1 MGTRDPG
8 RCLRSV
14 LVEPLRVA
22 HRRGCHGD
30 VSDDLVVP
38 LDVLT
43 ALADG
48 ERLEVLATVA
58 RSPGGMT
65 IASLA
70 EALELDARK
79 VQASVGRLWQ
89 AGLLVREGDV
99 VRARLDTI
107 ARAAEALR
115 GEPSPEIVDL
125 PPALTKFFSRGR
137 LLTVPTNSALRL
149 ALLEFLASR
158 VPADRTVTEAE
169 VNLELSRYHD
179 DYAAMRRYLVDAG
192 LLARDNY
199 GTYWRPADGLLPK

>member
-1 MGTRDPG
+1 
-8 RCLRSV
+8 
-14 LVEPLRVA
+14 
-22 HRRGCHGD
+22 

-107 ARAAEALR
+107 A
-115 GEPSPEIVDL
+115 PEIVDL